1 MSLRLSLCLNSGA
14 RCGKPQAAVVVVPE
28 PATLLKAAVNKL
40 RLSKKDQA
48 KVRFFVW
55 STGHELLSDGSG
67 YAQLKNG
74 DMVAISFGESYAGP
88 VGSTC
93 HHALPFESAQAHAG
107 GSTNGSSNGSSNDAA
122 IDGSSIG
129 PADPPRDAI
138 ACDLKALGMVRWES
152 VSASLAIVE
161 WSESSRMNA
170 SLGRMRQA
178 SVCLPMPGHI
188 FGLWPQ
194 FVYPCLATFLAYGH
208 SLFTHAWPHFW
219 PMATVVWPQCFGHS
233 VLATVLWP
241 QGMAT
246 VLWPQCM
253 ATVLWPQCMA
263 TVYGPHFPPYATA
276 HVHPMHFPAHVH
288 HPHSPRIALLCS
300 TFLEHP
306 THSGAA
312 VVSAEL
318 QRTLPSSGYLGH
330 NLYSNP
336 PPIPP

>member
-194 FVYPCLATFLAYGH
+194 FVYPCLATFLAHGH
-208 SLFTHAWPHFW
+208 SCL
-219 PMATVVWPQCFGHS
+219 ATVFWPQCFGHS
-233 VLATVLWP
+233 SLATGYGHSSL
-241 QGMAT
+241 
-246 VLWPQCM
+246 
-253 ATVLWPQCMA
+253 A
-263 TVYGPHFPPYATA
+263 TVYGHSSLATVYGHSVWA
-276 HVHPMHFPAHVH
+276 TFSPIC
-288 HPHSPRIALLCS
+288 HSPRTPHAFSRPCPS
-300 TFLEHP
+300 PTFSENRSFVQHLPRASDTQRRCRRLSRAP
-306 THSGAA
+306 TDA
-312 VVSAEL
+312 
-318 QRTLPSSGYLGH
+318 TLIR
-330 NLYSNP
+330 
-336 PPIPP
+336 IPRSQSIL

>member
-138 ACDLKALGMVRWES
+138 ACDLKALGMIRWES

-178 SVCLPMPGHI
+178 SV
-188 FGLWPQ
+188 F
-194 FVYPCLATFLAYGH
+194 YPCLATFLAYGH

-219 PMATVVWPQCFGHS
+219 PMATVVWPQLLGHSCLATVFWPQCFGHS
-233 VLATVLWP
+233 SLATGYGHSSL
-241 QGMAT
+241 
-246 VLWPQCM
+246 
-253 ATVLWPQCMA
+253 A
-263 TVYGPHFPPYATA
+263 TVYGHSVWATFS
-276 HVHPMHFPAHVH
+276 PIC
-288 HPHSPRIALLCS
+288 HSPRTPHAFSRPCPS
-300 TFLEHP
+300 PTFSENRSFVQHLPRASDTQRRCRRLSRAP
-306 THSGAA
+306 TDA
-312 VVSAEL
+312 
-318 QRTLPSSGYLGH
+318 TLIR
-330 NLYSNP
+330 
-336 PPIPP
+336 IPRSQSIL

>member
-93 HHALPFESAQAHAG
+93 HHALPLESAQAHAG
-107 GSTNGSSNGSSNDAA
+107 GSTHGSSNGSSNDAA

-138 ACDLKALGMVRWES
+138 ACDLKALGMIRWES
-152 VSASLAIVE
+152 LSASLAIVE

-178 SVCLPMPGHI
+178 SV
-188 FGLWPQ
+188 FTVSV
-194 FVYPCLATFLAYGH
+194 FYPCLATVLAHGH
-208 SLFTHAWPHFW
+208 SCLATVAWPQLFGHGVLATVFW
-219 PMATVVWPQCFGHS
+219 PQFFGHRVWPQFFGHS
-233 VLATVLWP
+233 VWP
-241 QGMAT
+241 QYFGHS
-246 VLWPQCM
+246 VWPQCM
-253 ATVLWPQCMA
+253 ATFSPIC
-263 TVYGPHFPPYATA
+263 
-276 HVHPMHFPAHVH
+276 
-288 HPHSPRIALLCS
+288 HSPRTPHVFSRPCPS
-300 TFLEHP
+300 PTFSENRSFVQHLPRASDTQRRCRRLSRAP
-306 THSGAA
+306 TDA
-312 VVSAEL
+312 
-318 QRTLPSSGYLGH
+318 TLIR
-330 NLYSNP
+330 
-336 PPIPP
+336 IPRSQSIL

>member
-194 FVYPCLATFLAYGH
+194 FVYPCLATFLAHGH
-208 SLFTHAWPHFW
+208 SCL
-219 PMATVVWPQCFGHS
+219 ATVFWPQCFGHS
-233 VLATVLWP
+233 SLATGYGHSSL
-241 QGMAT
+241 
-246 VLWPQCM
+246 
-253 ATVLWPQCMA
+253 A
-263 TVYGPHFPPYATA
+263 TVYGHSSLATVYGHSVWA
-276 HVHPMHFPAHVH
+276 TFSPICHSPRHPMHFPAHVH

>member
-93 HHALPFESAQAHAG
+93 HHALPLESAQAHAG
-107 GSTNGSSNGSSNDAA
+107 GSTTNDPA

-129 PADPPRDAI
+129 PADPPRDAT
-138 ACDLKALGMVRWES
+138 ACDLKALGMIRWES

-170 SLGRMRQA
+170 SLGRMRQV
-178 SVCLPMPGHI
+178 SVLPMPGHI

-194 FVYPCLATFLAYGH
+194 CLGHTCLATL
-208 SLFTHAWPHFW
+208 
-219 PMATVVWPQCFGHS
+219 VWPQCFGHG
-233 VLATVLWP
+233 VWP
-241 QGMAT
+241 QFFGHS
-246 VLWPQCM
+246 VWPQCM
-253 ATVLWPQCMA
+253 AT
-263 TVYGPHFPPYATA
+263 FPPIC
-276 HVHPMHFPAHVH
+276 
-288 HPHSPRIALLCS
+288 HSPRTPHVFSRPCS
-300 TFLEHP
+300 SPTFSENRSFVQHLPRASDTQRRCRRLSRAP
-306 THSGAA
+306 TDA
-312 VVSAEL
+312 
-318 QRTLPSSGYLGH
+318 TLIR
-330 NLYSNP
+330 
-336 PPIPP
+336 IPRSQSIL